1 MLIGGLIK
9 TSLIDYPNKIAAVIF
24 TTGCNLNCPYC
35 HNPEL
40 VIPDII
46 HYISEDALFSF
57 LKTRKDKLDGVV
69 ITGGEPTVHK
79 DLIEFIKKIKDEGFS
94 VKLDT
99 NGTNPSVLKRLIGQ
113 KLVDYIAMDIKA
125 PFDEYQNIVT
135 KNVDIEKIKS
145 SFDIIVNSE
154 IDYEFRTTVVYSLL
168 NYDSFVK
175 INNMFKQKGRIKRYY
190 LQRFQKSKH
199 LDEKFLEA
207 RTFDETEFEKLKKLF
222 EESTDFFMVR

>member
-1 MLIGGLIK
+1 
-9 TSLIDYPNKIAAVIF
+9 
-24 TTGCNLNCPYC
+24 
-35 HNPEL
+35 
-40 VIPDII
+40 
-46 HYISEDALFSF
+46 
-57 LKTRKDKLDGVV
+57 
-69 ITGGEPTVHK
+69 
-79 DLIEFIKKIKDEGFS
+79 
-94 VKLDT
+94 
-99 NGTNPSVLKRLIGQ
+99 
-113 KLVDYIAMDIKA
+113 MDIKA

-175 INNMFKQKGRIKRYY
+175 INNMFKQKGIIKRYY